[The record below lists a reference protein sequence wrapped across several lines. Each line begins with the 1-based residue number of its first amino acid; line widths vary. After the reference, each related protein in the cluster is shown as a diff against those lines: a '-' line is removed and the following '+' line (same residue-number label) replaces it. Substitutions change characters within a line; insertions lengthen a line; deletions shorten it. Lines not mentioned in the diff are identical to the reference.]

1 MPGVDFSEGMWYNIN
16 MDDYIFEWDENK
28 NQHNITYHK
37 INFKEAKTV
46 FKDDLAIIEYD
57 EDHSDYEERFH
68 ITGYSQA
75 GRMLMVC
82 FCERQ
87 GNVIRLISARK
98 AEKHEIR
105 KYEIE
110 NGLI

>member
-1 MPGVDFSEGMWYNIN
+1 

-28 NQHNITYHK
+28 NKLNIKNHK
-37 INFKEAKTV
+37 ITFEEARTV
-46 FKDDLAIIEYD
+46 FKDDLAVIEFD
-57 EDHSDYEERFH
+57 SEHSDYEERFH
-68 ITGYSQA
+68 ITGLSQK
-75 GRMLMVC
+75 GRMLLVC

-98 AEKHEIR
+98 AENPEIR
-105 KYEIE
+105 KYEEE